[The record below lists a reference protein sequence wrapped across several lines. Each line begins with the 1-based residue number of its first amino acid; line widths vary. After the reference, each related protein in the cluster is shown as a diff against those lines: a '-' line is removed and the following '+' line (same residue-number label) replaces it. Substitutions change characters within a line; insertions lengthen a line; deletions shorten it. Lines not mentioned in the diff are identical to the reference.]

1 MSEGS
6 TAVGGGISG
15 TASGSGRRRR
25 GAELDEAIIQAAAE
39 EMIENGFGSMTMDR
53 VAARSGTNK
62 NAIYRRF
69 KNRIELGVAAYGR
82 LTSSIRPP
90 DTGTL
95 REDVLVLLE
104 GANDHWSSPLGAVLR
119 DLISAAGGVPEML
132 ATLGGADAVRADAPW
147 MEVLERAVERGEAPS
162 EALHPRVATI
172 PIVLLRNEFVTRG
185 SPSAPP
191 SVLVEIVDDVY
202 LPLVRGR
209 RTPA

>member
-6 TAVGGGISG
+6 VSVDSVSSDTTA
-15 TASGSGRRRR
+15 GSGRRRR
-25 GAELDEAIIQAAAE
+25 GATLDDAIVQAAAE
-39 EMIENGFGSMTMDR
+39 EMIQNGFGSMTMDR

-69 KNRIELGVAAYGR
+69 KNRLELGVAAYGR

-95 REDVLVLLE
+95 RGDILALLE
-104 GANDHWSSPLGAVLR
+104 GANDHWSSPLGAILR
-119 DLISAAGGVPEML
+119 DLISAAGGAPEVL
-132 ATLGGADAVRADAPW
+132 AKLGGEDADRAGAPW

-172 PIVLLRNEFVTRG
+172 PAVLLRNEFVTRG
-185 SPSAPP
+185 VPSAPA

-209 RTPA
+209 GTAA